1 MRFNQWLL
9 GLTVAATLAACWR
22 YGIVMAAS
30 VALGGGMAWINA
42 RWMRAGLDAVTAP
55 EGREKAGR
63 MTTLF
68 VGRLLLIFL
77 VLSVIILT
85 SFLSVLGVIA
95 GLSLGVVAALID
107 EARQIKWKVR

>member
-1 MRFNQWLL
+1 MHFNRWL
-9 GLTVAATLAACWR
+9 GWLTLLAALAAWWR

-30 VALGGGMAWINA
+30 VALGGAVAWLNA
-42 RWMRAGLDAVTAP
+42 RWMRAGLDAVLTP
-55 EGREKAGR
+55 QGREKAGR
-63 MTTLF
+63 MAMLF
-68 VGRLLLIFL
+68 MARLGLIFL

-95 GLSLGVVAALID
+95 GLSLGVIAALVD